1 MRKPRLLKAGALY
14 HVTARANRQEL
25 VMKGAAMKALF
36 IRTLLR
42 SRTPKGTEFASLMPS
57 LIPAP

>member
-25 VMKGAAMKALF
+25 VMK
-36 IRTLLR
+36 
-42 SRTPKGTEFASLMPS
+42 
-57 LIPAP
+57 